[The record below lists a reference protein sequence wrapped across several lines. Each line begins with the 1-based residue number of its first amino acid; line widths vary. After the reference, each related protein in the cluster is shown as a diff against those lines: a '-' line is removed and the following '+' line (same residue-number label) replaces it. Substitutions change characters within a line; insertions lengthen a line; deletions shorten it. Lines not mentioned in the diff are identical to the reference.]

1 MKKTFAL
8 PLVAALLLAACSN
21 PADGSSAYV
30 RKGVP
35 ISWDMDLDGY
45 EEAPKDSTYGINWV
59 YYPKELVDAVPD
71 ALTWKKSGVTLVKLK
86 PVEFH
91 ASDANFKFAWLAGG
105 QGHYA
110 SGAYKCI
117 VYFKNGEDVVYED
130 GGFNYTYIPE
140 NVEFVQMYKL
150 KFIRTHHQSGDDIIE
165 SKTTSIN
172 GADTFKCRYGQY

>member
-21 PADGSSAYV
+21 PADSSNAYV

-59 YYPKELVDAVPD
+59 YIPKERVDAD
-71 ALTWKKSGVTLVKLK
+71 NTILTPMPGKIKLK

-91 ASDANFKFAWLAGG
+91 SNTPNFKFYWVVAG
-105 QGHYA
+105 QLRE
-110 SGAYKCI
+110 STGAYKCI
-117 VYFKNGEDVVYED
+117 VYFKNGENVVFEGRCGSYQSGSVDNEL
-130 GGFNYTYIPE
+130 FH
-140 NVEFVQMYKL
+140 VKL
-150 KFIRTHHQSGDDIIE
+150 IVSHWQSGDDIIE
-165 SKTTSIN
+165 SKTTTVT
-172 GADTFKCRYGQY
+172 GADAFKACYGQY

>member
-8 PLVAALLLAACSN
+8 PLLAALLLAACSN

-59 YYPKELVDAVPD
+59 YIPKEKVDGD
-71 ALTWKKSGVTLVKLK
+71 SSFLTPLSGKIKLK

-91 ASDANFKFAWLAGG
+91 SNTSNFKFYWVVAG
-105 QGHYA
+105 QLRE
-110 SGAYKCI
+110 STGAYKCI
-117 VYFKNGEDVVYED
+117 VYFKNGEDSVYESF
-130 GGFNYTYIPE
+130 GGFY
-140 NVEFVQMYKL
+140 
-150 KFIRTHHQSGDDIIE
+150 QSGSVDNELFHVKLIVSHWQNGSITVE
-165 SKTTSIN
+165 NKSTTVT
-172 GADTFKCRYGQY
+172 GADAFKACYGQY